1 MKKTTKII
9 CFILSFLIVS
19 SVVHFFV
26 DSWGPKWRLGR
37 IFEKFE
43 IIEMVYLS
51 KAHFY
56 FVAHDDKFYDYC
68 VRHSSSCTTIQNFK
82 NYIINSEIEP
92 FVQGIDFPIDKEQEI
107 LSFELHDGP
116 FGDAGLFNYSVY
128 MDKKSGKSIVIE
140 LSKRQNTNKSP
151 NLTDLMYLVFFI
163 AAVVFLAS
171 GLEKLVNFCKFQP
184 CHVRKK

>member
-1 MKKTTKII
+1 MKKATKII
-9 CFILSFLIVS
+9 CFMLSFLIVS

-26 DSWGPKWRLGR
+26 DSWVPRWRLGR

-51 KAHFY
+51 KAHLY
-56 FVAHDDKFYDYC
+56 FVAHDDKFYNYC

-82 NYIINSEIEP
+82 NYIANSELEP
-92 FVQGIDFPIDKEQEI
+92 FCKGTDFFLDKKQEL

-116 FGDAGLFNYSVY
+116 FGDAGLFSYSVY

-151 NLTDLMYLVFFI
+151 NLTDLMFYVFFI
-163 AAVVFLAS
+163 VAVVFLAS
-171 GLEKLVNFCKFQP
+171 GLEKLVNFCKFQL

>member
-1 MKKTTKII
+1 MKKATKII

-26 DSWGPKWRLGR
+26 DSWVPRWRLGR

-82 NYIINSEIEP
+82 NYIINNEIEP

-107 LSFELHDGP
+107 LSFELQNGP
-116 FGDAGLFNYSVY
+116 WGDTDFFNYSVY
-128 MDKKSGKSIVIE
+128 MNKESGKSIVIE
-140 LSKRQNTNKSP
+140 VSKRQNTNKSP

-171 GLEKLVNFCKFQP
+171 GLEKLVNFCKFQL